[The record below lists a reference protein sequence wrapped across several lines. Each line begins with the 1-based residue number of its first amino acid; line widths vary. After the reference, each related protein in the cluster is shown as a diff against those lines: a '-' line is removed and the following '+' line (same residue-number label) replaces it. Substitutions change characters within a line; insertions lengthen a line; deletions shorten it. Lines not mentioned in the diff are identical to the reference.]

1 LEDFTQQVLSV
12 GGEGRL
18 RLWNRSYA
26 VLFMVNILVSMTLYM
41 TNTCMA
47 GYLVG
52 KGIAVTL
59 AGTILGVM
67 SIASMVT
74 RPFSGFV
81 CDRYRHKR
89 LLLVFLALNAL
100 VLFGYG
106 VASTPAVF
114 IALRLLHGVAFGMT
128 TTVMMAYVTSYI
140 PKGHMSEGMGY
151 FGLGQSIAAA
161 IGPSLGL
168 WLTGSATGGNIAFI
182 IGGVLLLMGIA
193 VVGLLL
199 PEHRS
204 EGASAANG
212 APIRLGDFIAK
223 PAIPYAIITLALSAA
238 NGIETS
244 YIATYGKILSLENAG
259 WYFTISAITL
269 FAARILF
276 GRITDRKGF
285 SWALYPGM
293 LMIAA
298 AFTLLAFAP
307 HLPVVPVFGL
317 AAVIKACGVG
327 LLQPAIQS
335 MCVQAVPE
343 AKRGA
348 ASSTYYIGTDLGQG
362 ASTMT
367 AGQLIP
373 SIGYANLFLVFLI
386 PIGLVTG
393 YYTAL
398 RARRR
403 KTEQTAAK

>member
-1 LEDFTQQVLSV
+1 
-12 GGEGRL
+12 
-18 RLWNRSYA
+18 
-26 VLFMVNILVSMTLYM
+26 MVNILVSMTLYM

-47 GYLVG
+47 GYLAG

-59 AGTILGVM
+59 VGTILGVM
-67 SIASMVT
+67 SIASMIT

-89 LLLVFLALNAL
+89 LLLIFLALNAL

-106 VASTPAVF
+106 FADTYLLF
-114 IALRLLHGVAFGMT
+114 ITLRVLHGVAFGMT

-140 PKGHMSEGMGY
+140 PQGHMSEGMGY

-168 WLTGSATGGNIAFI
+168 WLTGDTADGRIAFL
-182 IGGVLLLMGIA
+182 IGGILLLLGIA
-193 VVGLLL
+193 TVYLLL

-204 EGASAANG
+204 ESAALASG
-212 APIRLGDFIAK
+212 TPIRLGDFIAK

-244 YIATYGKILSLENAG
+244 YIATYGALLSLENAG
-259 WYFTISAITL
+259 WYFTISAISL

-276 GRITDRKGF
+276 GRVTDRKGF

-298 AFTLLAFAP
+298 AFALLASAP
-307 HLPVVPVFGL
+307 HLPIVLAFGF
-317 AAVIKACGVG
+317 AAAIKACGVG

-335 MCVQAVPE
+335 MCVQSVP
-343 AKRGA
+343 ASKRGA

-362 ASTMT
+362 SSTMM

-373 SIGYANLFLVFLI
+373 TIGYANLFLVYLI
-386 PIGLVTG
+386 PIGLATG
-393 YYTAL
+393 YYA
-398 RARRR
+398 ARGVKKR
-403 KTEQTAAK
+403 KTSQQPVK